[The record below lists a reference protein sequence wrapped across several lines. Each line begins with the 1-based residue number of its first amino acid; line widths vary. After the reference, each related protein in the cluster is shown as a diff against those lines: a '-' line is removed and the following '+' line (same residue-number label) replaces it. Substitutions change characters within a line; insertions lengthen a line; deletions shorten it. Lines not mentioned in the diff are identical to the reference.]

1 MSFAIKRWNG
11 LITPANIHPQP
22 VIYIQPDINLLSF
35 AEQNNNTI
43 LVKIDGTGLAYDNQ
57 VILASLMPSSEG
69 PTGCRPNFFKETGLY
84 AVVLTSQWYG
94 QPEDETSLG
103 FMTVLNLKVVDGV
116 MVDPKETSRKT
127 PENAVMASRPN
138 GFFGVFDNDL
148 YILAFGVFIFIIVVV
163 YCLWDS
169 FSVTSFSGKEIVRS
183 KRK

>member
-22 VIYIQPDINLLSF
+22 VVYIQPDINLLSF
-35 AEQNNNTI
+35 AQQNNNTI

-57 VILASLMPSSEG
+57 VILASLMPSSDG

-116 MVDPKETSRKT
+116 MVDPREKNNKT
-127 PENAVMASRPN
+127 PDNAVMASRPS
-138 GFFGVFDNDL
+138 GFFGVNDNDL
-148 YILAFGVFIFIIVVV
+148 LILGFGVFIFILVVV
-163 YCLWDS
+163 YALWDS
-169 FSVTSFSGKEIVRS
+169 ISFTSSPDKKNSR
-183 KRK
+183 